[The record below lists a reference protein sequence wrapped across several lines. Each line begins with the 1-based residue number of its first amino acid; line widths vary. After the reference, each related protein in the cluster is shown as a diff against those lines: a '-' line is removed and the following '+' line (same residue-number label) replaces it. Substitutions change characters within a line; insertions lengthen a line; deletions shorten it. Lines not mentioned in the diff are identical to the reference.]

1 VSYSPSESEFRS
13 ALNLDAADRYE
24 HFIRKVAGW
33 GESWTLRGRGG
44 IVSASDQDGG
54 TLLPI
59 WPHELYAQRCAVRD
73 WADARAEK
81 IPLSELLDTWVP
93 RMEREHMKFAVFPL
107 RDGPCAQVDAADV
120 AEDLRAQRTK
130 MED

>member
-13 ALNLDAADRYE
+13 VLNLDAADRYE
-24 HFIRKVAGW
+24 HFIETVAAW

-44 IVSASDQDGG
+44 FVSAEDQDGA

-59 WPHELYAQRCAVRD
+59 WPHELFAQRCAVRD
-73 WADARAEK
+73 WADAKPEK
-81 IPLSELLDTWVP
+81 ILLAELLDTWVP
-93 RMEREHMKFAVFPL
+93 RMEREHIKFAVFPL
-107 RDGPCAQVDAADV
+107 RDGPCALVDAAGV
-120 AEDLRAQRTK
+120 AEDLRAQRAK

>member
-1 VSYSPSESEFRS
+1 
-13 ALNLDAADRYE
+13 LNLDAADRYE

-44 IVSASDQDGG
+44 FVSAWDQDGG

-59 WPHELYAQRCAVRD
+59 WPHESYAQRCAVRD

-120 AEDLRAQRTK
+120 AEDLRAQRAK

>member
-1 VSYSPSESEFRS
+1 MSTSSG
-13 ALNLDAADRYE
+13 
-24 HFIRKVAGW
+24 KW
-33 GESWTLRGRGG
+33 RGG
-44 IVSASDQDGG
+44 ANRGPCGDEAG
-54 TLLPI
+54 LCP
-59 WPHELYAQRCAVRD
+59 RCAVRD